1 MRAAKRSVP
10 AARLLLACAVVVTML
25 AYPIPVRAIPASGA
39 SRSLW
44 SASGRLHSFKQ
55 SRREVSTSG
64 RRSPTLV
71 HAPSAAAAVATEF
84 LDKLDSPT
92 PPSAGDVWRA
102 TLRAFWDHGGS
113 AASFCLGGRRGD
125 PTPMLALLGKSFTLG
140 PVDRTLGAVC
150 GNDSVVQVHLCTAPE
165 ITQYYEVR
173 DDATQCMCPVPPP
186 PPSCAPPPLFPP
198 SLIDY
203 DHAFMFSQFS
213 LLHMVQSACSMST
226 TVDCGC
232 HAI

>member
-10 AARLLLACAVVVTML
+10 AVRLLLACAAVVAAL
-25 AYPIPVRAIPASGA
+25 AYPIPVHATAASDA

-44 SASGRLHSFKQ
+44 SRSGRLHSFKQ
-55 SRREVSTSG
+55 SRREVLASG
-64 RRSPTLV
+64 RQSNTLV
-71 HAPSAAAAVATEF
+71 HVPSAAAAKAMEF
-84 LDKLDSPT
+84 LDPPT
-92 PPSAGDVWRA
+92 PPTAGDVWRA

-125 PTPMLALLGKSFTLG
+125 PTPMLALLRKSFTLG

-173 DDATQCMCPVPPP
+173 DGAKESSPLPPFR
-186 PPSCAPPPLFPP
+186 SSFKLCIHAVTTFVVMLFIL
-198 SLIDY
+198 SAGYL
-203 DHAFMFSQFS
+203 H
-213 LLHMVQSACSMST
+213 LLLLVHR
-226 TVDCGC
+226 
-232 HAI
+232 